1 MRRCCKGR
9 GSPSLDCQREDDLS
23 LGTGPDGFIR
33 LSQGAIAF
41 LKRRNARHQI
51 QGSPGLRVKKR
62 NRRTVCK
69 QWFNAI
75 KLCCSFQSSRNSS
88 ERMA

>member
-41 LKRRNARHQI
+41 RNEGMPGIRFRAHQAS
-51 QGSPGLRVKKR
+51 G
-62 NRRTVCK
+62 
-69 QWFNAI
+69 
-75 KLCCSFQSSRNSS
+75 
-88 ERMA
+88 